1 MFSLAQRKGVIY
13 TDATLPIKQ
22 HSYTTTVV
30 ISATFKWVTPVTS
43 PEKLKQKVLKVL
55 LIQTC
60 AFQTNYCSALIS
72 AVINNITCL
81 FFGNVSVKH

>member
-13 TDATLPIKQ
+13 TDASLATLSIKQ
-22 HSYTTTVV
+22 HSYTTTVVV
-30 ISATFKWVTPVTS
+30 ISATFKWVTPMKS

-60 AFQTNYCSALIS
+60 AFQTNI
-72 AVINNITCL
+72 
-81 FFGNVSVKH
+81 

>member
-30 ISATFKWVTPVTS
+30 VISATFKWVTPMKS

-60 AFQTNYCSALIS
+60 AFQTNI
-72 AVINNITCL
+72 
-81 FFGNVSVKH
+81 